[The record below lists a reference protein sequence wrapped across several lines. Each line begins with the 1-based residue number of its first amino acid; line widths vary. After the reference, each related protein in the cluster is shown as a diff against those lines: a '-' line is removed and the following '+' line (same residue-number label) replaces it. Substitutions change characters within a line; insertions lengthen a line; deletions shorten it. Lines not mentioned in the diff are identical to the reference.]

1 MKTQTNFILKAEL
14 EQAETDMEQ
23 RPEKWSVAEA
33 LLLRELI
40 ETMWTLTDRKS
51 VV

>member
-1 MKTQTNFILKAEL
+1 MNKEKLVSQATL

-40 ETMWTLTDRKS
+40 EKI
-51 VV
+51 